1 MSKINLTQEEVE
13 RIKAFT
19 PATVKRRKLILEFI
33 VEELKHRNFRSL
45 DEANRDDLQK
55 VMKIVSDMYPES
67 AERKIREYSEVA
79 IRLWKKTKN

>member
-1 MSKINLTQEEVE
+1 MSKIELSEEEIE

-33 VEELKHRNFRSL
+33 VEELNHRNFRSL
-45 DEANRDDLQK
+45 DEANKDDLQK

-79 IRLWKKTKN
+79 IRLWKRTKN